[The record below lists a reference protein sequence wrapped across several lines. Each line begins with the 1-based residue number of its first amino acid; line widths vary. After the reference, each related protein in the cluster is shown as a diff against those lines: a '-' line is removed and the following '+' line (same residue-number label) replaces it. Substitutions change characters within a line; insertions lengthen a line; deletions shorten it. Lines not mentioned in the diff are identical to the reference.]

1 MAAMVDDDDD
11 LLESVAERMTVSES
25 KVVDGDD
32 DGLVGARCVEIV
44 PDGSERHDVG
54 GVVYEARLPPIATA
68 TAATH
73 SPGWTATCAPTSD
86 DLDTNVVVSE
96 SFVLPAGGPVEIHY
110 ALKVDMEIID
120 EPAPPPGT
128 RLRRDDAGG
137 WSRSASSP
145 G

>member
-1 MAAMVDDDDD
+1 MISRSR
-11 LLESVAERMTVSES
+11 SVGWYPRPASLACS
-25 KVVDGDD
+25 SQY
-32 DGLVGARCVEIV
+32 
-44 PDGSERHDVG
+44 PDPCD
-54 GVVYEARLPPIATA
+54 PP
-68 TAATH
+68 
-73 SPGWTATCAPTSD
+73 CAPTSD

>member
-54 GVVYEARLPPIATA
+54 GLVYEARLPPIATA
-68 TAATH
+68 T
-73 SPGWTATCAPTSD
+73 CAPASD